1 MPVDLDEIRFLG
13 DMQRVQPQPG
23 DVFVLRIEQ
32 HLTRDQTEKVR
43 RQWESV
49 MGTDVKLLVLDGG
62 TQLDVFNQI
71 SNDAQR
77 CPSALHTS
85 GM

>member
-1 MPVDLDEIRFLG
+1 MPDDINEIRFLG

-32 HLTRDQTEKVR
+32 HLMPARIESVR

-49 MGTDVKLLVLDGG
+49 MGTDVKLIVLDGG
-62 TQLDVFNQI
+62 TQLDLLN
-71 SNDAQR
+71 R
-77 CPSALHTS
+77 PST
-85 GM
+85 